1 MNSASLFVKYWA
13 RYREH
18 LLGILDHVFETN
30 CGVGLGSCIK
40 HFFFSFFALAQ
51 VSFPNSA
58 HAWTLQYLELN
69 SRGEIKEISLK

>member
-1 MNSASLFVKYWA
+1 MYLKLTVGWV
-13 RYREH
+13 
-18 LLGILDHVFETN
+18 LGHV
-30 CGVGLGSCIK
+30 SSI
-40 HFFFSFFALAQ
+40 FFSFFALAQ